1 MIRVLLVDDSVA
13 IRTGVSALLDCTPDL
28 TLAGSYGD
36 ASEAVAAIDAGP
48 DIVLMDI
55 RMPGENGIDA
65 TMRLLEAKPDS
76 KVIVLTAWA
85 ADDEVVQ
92 ARKAGAVGVV
102 AKSAG
107 PAALLTALRAVA
119 AGGTAWPD

>member
-1 MIRVLLVDDSVA
+1 LVDDSVA

-28 TLAGSYGD
+28 TLAGSCGD
-36 ASEAVAAIDAGP
+36 ATEAVAAMKTAP

-55 RMPGENGIDA
+55 RMPGVNGIDA
-65 TMRLLEAKPDS
+65 TMALMAAKPES

-92 ARKAGAVGVV
+92 AREAGAVGVV